1 VARTVDFGNLDDD
14 DLRYM
19 AQRPWMVNDAE
30 RQGYVGVAKRVAD
43 LMSGSSTRRTGPT
56 PGVVPDMSSLAKAE
70 EPSEPGDGTDV
81 DYGEFDDE
89 DDPSYDDWTLA
100 ELKQEAA
107 ERDIPFP
114 NAKPTKTELAQLLR
128 ENDESSE

>member
-1 VARTVDFGNLDDD
+1 
-14 DLRYM
+14 
-19 AQRPWMVNDAE
+19 MVNDAE